1 MNATI
6 TNGNLK
12 ECNMTENFTDQ
23 IRFMWVTPAGM
34 GWGKSPTA
42 EEARIITALSVQP
55 PMSKLVLEAN
65 GLAQQAF
72 WFAPDLT

>member
-1 MNATI
+1 MNTPS
-6 TNGNLK
+6 TNRNIK
-12 ECNMTENFTDQ
+12 ERSMTEKFTDQ